1 MMRHLVALAI
11 LPLLVLGAT
20 PDTAPSYRPPTGHVL
35 WSPGPGGGPAV
46 LVPVEFARDA
56 VTVAEC
62 ESRVDTEGREAWAA
76 VGDQGRAHGT
86 LQVRLDV
93 HAPAM
98 RRLGLDPW
106 LESDRIKYAVRL
118 WEQSGWG
125 PWACKP

>member
-1 MMRHLVALAI
+1 MILQHLALLA
-11 LPLLVLGAT
+11 LVPLLVVVS
-20 PDTAPSYRPPTGHVL
+20 DTGPYWPPAGQVL

-46 LVPVEFARDA
+46 LVPVEFAREA
-56 VTVAEC
+56 VAVAAC

-86 LQVRLDV
+86 LQVRVDV

-106 LESDRIKYAVRL
+106 LESDRIRYAVRL
-118 WEQSGWG
+118 WERSGWG
-125 PWACKP
+125 PWSCKP